1 MLLASQEG
9 CLFSHLVAA
18 AQARGIALPRVNMT
32 VREMPA
38 GHPSRFTRVM
48 VAVEMEGEAGMEEL
62 DNPLTMAERGYIV
75 SNTLR
80 GSTTLTA
87 PCRSGVAVPVT

>member
-1 MLLASQEG
+1 
-9 CLFSHLVAA
+9 
-18 AQARGIALPRVNMT
+18 MT
-32 VREMPA
+32 VREMLA

-48 VAVEMEGEAGMEEL
+48 VEVEMGTSAGMEEL
-62 DNPLTMAERGYIV
+62 DNPLTVAERGYIV

-80 GSTTLTA
+80 GSTTLMA